1 MTNTAMAG
9 NQELPVVS
17 LAEKA
22 YQLLVRKIT
31 HLELRP
37 GSVLAE
43 KWVMAELEIGRT
55 PVREA
60 LQRLSAEGLVSHM
73 PNRGMLVTDI
83 SASNVQHIYEFR
95 SVIDAF
101 MARLAATRASKSDII
116 ELTELAKKMVQ
127 ATDADDLDQFIHFD
141 REFYETMARASQNIY
156 VEEAVP
162 RIFNLHLRLWLFISN
177 KVGDWRDTMGV
188 HQEMTQGIVTALR
201 ARTPDDA
208 ELTMKMYIS
217 RRQQQIKELL

>member
-1 MTNTAMAG
+1 MTNTEMSE
-9 NQELPVVS
+9 NQDFPVVS

-43 KWVMAELEIGRT
+43 KWVMAELGIGRT

-95 SVIDAF
+95 SVIDVF
-101 MARLAATRASKSDII
+101 MARLAATRATKSNIS

-127 ATDADDLDQFIHFD
+127 ATDADDLDLFIRRD
-141 REFYETMARASQNIY
+141 QQFYETMAQASQNIY

-177 KVGDWRDTMGV
+177 KVGDWRDTMAV
-188 HQEMTQGIVTALR
+188 HEEMTQGIVNAFR

-217 RRQQQIKELL
+217 RRQQQIKGLL

>member
-1 MTNTAMAG
+1 MTNTAMAE
-9 NQELPVVS
+9 NQDLPVVS

-22 YQLLVRKIT
+22 YQLLVRRIT

-101 MARLAATRASKSDII
+101 MARLAAPRASKSDIV
-116 ELTELAKKMVQ
+116 ELTELAKEMVQ
-127 ATDADDLDQFIHFD
+127 ATDADNLDLFIQLD
-141 REFYETMARASQNIY
+141 RQFYETMARASQNIY

-188 HQEMTQGIVTALR
+188 HQEMTQSIVTALR